1 VTLATPRG
9 ASRNIIA
16 ISRSQPRFAVCSAHL
31 MLASPLHR
39 NAREVPYDM
48 SMVTNNTRRRC
59 RRPVDSV
66 RSRANAVVERG
77 SGERRHRYDR

>member
-9 ASRNIIA
+9 RIAKHHRDLA
-16 ISRSQPRFAVCSAHL
+16 ISTAFAVCTPHL

-39 NAREVPYDM
+39 NAREVLYDM
-48 SMVTNNTRRRC
+48 SMVTHNTRRRC
-59 RRPVDSV
+59 RRPVDNV